1 MRYKIIFLLL
11 VVTGL
16 YTACK
21 KSELTKFYEADNV
34 YIYKDAFN
42 TSRDSILFSFAIRPA
57 FLTVDTVKVPLR
69 IMGSAQDR
77 DRQVTVQVLADS
89 STAQQDRDFVILP
102 TIIKAGEFTGFVP
115 VLVKRSAAMKTA
127 ELRLM
132 IQIGES
138 ADFKPGVPNSL
149 PQSPRA
155 GGSTKMLIKLNDYL
169 TKPTNWDSFLTFF
182 FGSYS
187 QVKYAFVINTTGRS
201 EFLTSGADPVS
212 SSQMNY
218 YKVSCRNEL
227 ADYKAANGP
236 LIDEFG
242 LEVSFPN

>member
-1 MRYKIIFLLL
+1 MCMLL
-11 VVTGL
+11 VVTGFH
-16 YTACK
+16 TACK

-42 TSRDSILFSFAIRPA
+42 TSRDSILFSFAIKPA
-57 FLTVDTVKVPLR
+57 SLTTDTVKVPLR
-69 IMGSAQDR
+69 IMGTAQNR
-77 DRQVTVQVLADS
+77 DRQVQVKVLTDS
-89 STAQQDRDFVILP
+89 STAKQDQDFVILP
-102 TIIKAGEFTGFVP
+102 AIIKADSYTGDIP
-115 VLVKRSAAMKTA
+115 ILVKRTAAMKTA

-132 IQIGES
+132 IEIAES

-155 GGSTKMLIKLNDYL
+155 GGSTKLLIKLNDYF
-169 TKPTNWDSFLTFF
+169 TKPTNWDNFLVFY

-187 QVKYAFVINTTGRS
+187 QVKYGFVITTTGRS
-201 EFLTSGADPVS
+201 EFLTSGTDPVS
-212 SSQMNY
+212 SPQMIY
-218 YKVSCRNEL
+218 FKVLCRSEL
-227 ADYKAANGP
+227 ADYKAAHGP

>member
-1 MRYKIIFLLL
+1 MQYKLKLMLVAVIGLLA
-11 VVTGL
+11 
-16 YTACK
+16 ACK

-42 TSRDSILFSFAIRPA
+42 TSRDSILYSFAIRPA
-57 FLTVDTVKVPLR
+57 SLTADTVKVPLR
-69 IMGSAQDR
+69 IMGTAKDR
-77 DRQVTVQVLADS
+77 DRQVNVKVLTDS
-89 STAQQDRDFVILP
+89 STAKQDQDFVILP
-102 TIIKAGEFTGFVP
+102 TVIKAGEYTGNV
-115 VLVKRSAAMKTA
+115 VVVIKRTAAMKTA

-132 IQIGES
+132 IEIGES
-138 ADFKPGVPNSL
+138 TDFKPGVPNSQ
-149 PQSPRA
+149 PESPRA
-155 GGSTKMLIKLNDYL
+155 GGSTKILIKLNDYL

-201 EFLTSGADPVS
+201 EFLTSGTDPVS
-212 SSQMNY
+212 NSQMSY
-218 YKVSCRNEL
+218 YKVLCRTEL
-227 ADYKAANGP
+227 ADYKAVNGP